1 MEPSK
6 KDWKLLREKIGHWQE
21 AYMEILNQTY
31 IALLSHEELPASERF
46 WKLQQAIQADRCRPG
61 VCLELKKQTMV
72 YDLAALVKD
81 HTITVEDIAEF
92 SDEVKER
99 VAMLLQQ
106 PFGEQL

>member
-6 KDWKLLREKIGHWQE
+6 KDWKLFREKIGQWQE
-21 AYMEILNQTY
+21 AYMEILNQRY
-31 IALLSHEELPASERF
+31 IALLSNEEVPASKRF
-46 WKLQQAIQADRCRPG
+46 WKLQQVIQADKRRPG

-72 YDLAALVKD
+72 YDLAALIED